1 MEPAP
6 LTLEAS
12 HRMMAAPVREISY
25 HNRTGC
31 ANNMWIT
38 RPDTQE
44 IGKALG
50 TLLGT
55 HDSAY
60 IRAYLEK

>member
-12 HRMMAAPVREISY
+12 HRMMAAPVRDSSY
-25 HNRTGC
+25 HNRTAC

-38 RPDTQE
+38 QPDTQE
-44 IGKALG
+44 IGITLG
-50 TLLGT
+50 TVLGT
-55 HDSAY
+55 HDSAH
-60 IRAYLEK
+60 IRTSLEK